1 MSDTKGIDLND
12 YQFVFGNPGGAIK
25 IKTVKE
31 EPPIPKEPGLDPG
44 KGMSGRDSNY
54 SPKEDCGNTGP
65 K

>member
-25 IKTVKE
+25 IVKE
-31 EPPIPKEPGLDPG
+31 EPSIPKEPALDPG
-44 KGMSGRDSNY
+44 KGMSGRDSNK
-54 SPKEDCGNTGP
+54 SPKRDCGDTGP